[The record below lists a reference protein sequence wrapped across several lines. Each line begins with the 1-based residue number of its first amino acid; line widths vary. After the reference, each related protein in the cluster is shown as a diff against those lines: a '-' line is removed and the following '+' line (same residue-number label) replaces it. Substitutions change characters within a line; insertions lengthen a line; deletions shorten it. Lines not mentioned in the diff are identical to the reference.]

1 VLPLTRLSIIIK
13 RNKIFLSVITFQKP
27 HQSYFMQQSKK
38 TVQHPQLCTV
48 TLLGNLVA
56 KPDIRYRTNPVS
68 AVTEII
74 LATSTK
80 WLDKKSN
87 QYKEWTSY
95 HHIKVEGDLVEQAL
109 LAADKGDIILVQGY
123 LSNIKPSNKEVKN
136 HPAIVHANHI
146 QKFQKGY
153 TQTVN
158 QIYCS
163 GEIASTP
170 LLIKTQN
177 NKSLAQ
183 VQVTINQRIYS
194 IDKQCW
200 QNILIDREL
209 HVWGKQAEYTVEHAS
224 IGDGVMIEGKLS
236 YLASGNKTQFID
248 AKTLHWFK
256 S

>member
-1 VLPLTRLSIIIK
+1 M
-13 RNKIFLSVITFQKP
+13 
-27 HQSYFMQQSKK
+27 HQAN
-38 TVQHPQLCTV
+38 TPVQHQQLCTV

-95 HHIKVEGDLVEQAL
+95 HPIKVEGDLVEQAL
-109 LAADKGDIILVQGY
+109 LTANKGDIILVQGY
-123 LSNIKPSNKEVKN
+123 LSNIKPSDKDVKS
-136 HPAIVHANHI
+136 HPAIVHANYI
-146 QKFQKGY
+146 QKFKKDY

-163 GEIASTP
+163 GQIASTP
-170 LLIKTQN
+170 QLIKTQN

-183 VQVTINQRIYS
+183 VNITINQRIYS

-200 QNILIDREL
+200 QTILIEREL
-209 HVWGKQAEYTVEHAS
+209 HVWGKQAEYIVEHAVV
-224 IGDGVMIEGKLS
+224 GDSVMVEGKLS
-236 YLASGNKTQFID
+236 YLTSADKAQFID
-248 AKTLHWFK
+248 AKALHWFK

>member
-1 VLPLTRLSIIIK
+1 M
-13 RNKIFLSVITFQKP
+13 
-27 HQSYFMQQSKK
+27 HQANTS
-38 TVQHPQLCTV
+38 VQHPQLCTV

-95 HHIKVEGDLVEQAL
+95 HPIKVEGDLVEQAL
-109 LAADKGDIILVQGY
+109 LTADKGDIILVHGY
-123 LSNIKPSNKEVKN
+123 LSNIKPSNTELQS
-136 HPAIVHANHI
+136 HSAIVHANYI
-146 QKFQKGY
+146 QKFKKGY

-163 GEIASTP
+163 GQIASTP
-170 LLIKTQN
+170 QLIKTQN

-183 VQVTINQRIYS
+183 VNITINQRVYS

-200 QNILIDREL
+200 QNILIEREM
-209 HVWGKQAEYTVEHAS
+209 HVWGKQAEYMVDHALV
-224 IGDGVMIEGKLS
+224 GDSVMVEGKLS
-236 YLASGNKTQFID
+236 YLTSANKVQFID
-248 AKTLHWFK
+248 AKTLHWLK

>member
-1 VLPLTRLSIIIK
+1 M
-13 RNKIFLSVITFQKP
+13 
-27 HQSYFMQQSKK
+27 HQANTS
-38 TVQHPQLCTV
+38 VQHQQLCTV

-80 WLDKKSN
+80 WLDKKTN

-95 HHIKVEGDLVEQAL
+95 HPIKVEGDLVEQAL
-109 LAADKGDIILVQGY
+109 LTANKGDIILVQGY
-123 LSNIKPSNKEVKN
+123 LSNIKPSDKEVKS
-136 HPAIVHANHI
+136 HPAIVHANYI
-146 QKFQKGY
+146 QKFKKDY

-163 GEIASTP
+163 GQIASTP
-170 LLIKTQN
+170 QLIKTQN
-177 NKSLAQ
+177 NKNLAQ
-183 VQVTINQRIYS
+183 VNITINQRIYS

-200 QNILIDREL
+200 QNILIEREL
-209 HVWGKQAEYTVEHAS
+209 HVWGKQAQYIVEHAVV
-224 IGDGVMIEGKLS
+224 GDSVMVEGKLN
-236 YLASGNKTQFID
+236 YLTSADKAQFID
-248 AKTLHWFK
+248 AKALHWFK

>member
-1 VLPLTRLSIIIK
+1 M
-13 RNKIFLSVITFQKP
+13 
-27 HQSYFMQQSKK
+27 HQANTS
-38 TVQHPQLCTV
+38 VQHQQLCTV

-74 LATSTK
+74 LATNTK
-80 WLDKKSN
+80 WLDKKTN

-95 HHIKVEGDLVEQAL
+95 HPIKVEGDLFEQAL
-109 LAADKGDIILVQGY
+109 LTANKGDIILVQGY
-123 LSNIKPSNKEVKN
+123 LSNIKPSDKGIKS
-136 HPAIVHANHI
+136 HPAIVHANYI
-146 QKFQKGY
+146 QKFKKGY

-163 GEIASTP
+163 GQIASTP
-170 LLIKTQN
+170 QLIKTQN

-183 VQVTINQRIYS
+183 VNITISQRIYS

-200 QNILIDREL
+200 QTILIEREL
-209 HVWGKQAEYTVEHAS
+209 HVWGKQAEYIVGHAVV
-224 IGDGVMIEGKLS
+224 GDSVMVEGKLS
-236 YLASGNKTQFID
+236 YLTLADKAQFID
-248 AKTLHWFK
+248 AKALHWFK

>member
-1 VLPLTRLSIIIK
+1 M
-13 RNKIFLSVITFQKP
+13 
-27 HQSYFMQQSKK
+27 HQAN
-38 TVQHPQLCTV
+38 TPVQHQQLCTV

-95 HHIKVEGDLVEQAL
+95 HPIKVEGDLVEQAL
-109 LAADKGDIILVQGY
+109 LMANKGDIILVQGY
-123 LSNIKPSNKEVKN
+123 LSNIKPSDKDVKS
-136 HPAIVHANHI
+136 HPAIVHANYI
-146 QKFQKGY
+146 QKFKKDY

-163 GEIASTP
+163 GQIASTP
-170 LLIKTQN
+170 QLIRTQN

-183 VQVTINQRIYS
+183 VNITINQRIYS

-200 QNILIDREL
+200 QTILIEREL
-209 HVWGKQAEYTVEHAS
+209 HVWGKQAEYIVEHAVV
-224 IGDGVMIEGKLS
+224 GDSVMVEGKLS
-236 YLASGNKTQFID
+236 YLTSADKAQFID
-248 AKTLHWFK
+248 AKALHWFK

>member
-1 VLPLTRLSIIIK
+1 M
-13 RNKIFLSVITFQKP
+13 
-27 HQSYFMQQSKK
+27 HQAN
-38 TVQHPQLCTV
+38 TPVQHQQLCTV

-80 WLDKKSN
+80 WLDKKTN

-95 HHIKVEGDLVEQAL
+95 HPIKVEGDLVEQAL
-109 LAADKGDIILVQGY
+109 LTANKGDIILVQGY
-123 LSNIKPSNKEVKN
+123 LSNIKPSDREVKS
-136 HPAIVHANHI
+136 HPAIVHANYI
-146 QKFQKGY
+146 QKFKKGY

-163 GEIASTP
+163 GQIASTP
-170 LLIKTQN
+170 QLIKTQN
-177 NKSLAQ
+177 NKSLTQ
-183 VQVTINQRIYS
+183 VNITINQRIYS

-200 QNILIDREL
+200 QNILIEREL
-209 HVWGKQAEYTVEHAS
+209 HVWGKQARYLEEHALV
-224 IGDGVMIEGKLS
+224 GDSVMVEGKLS
-236 YLASGNKTQFID
+236 YLTSADKAQFID
-248 AKTLHWFK
+248 AKTVHWFK

>member
-1 VLPLTRLSIIIK
+1 M
-13 RNKIFLSVITFQKP
+13 
-27 HQSYFMQQSKK
+27 HQAN
-38 TVQHPQLCTV
+38 TPIQHQQLCTV

-109 LAADKGDIILVQGY
+109 LTADKGDIILVQGY
-123 LSNIKPSNKEVKN
+123 LSNMKPIHNDAQS
-136 HPAIVHANHI
+136 HTAIVHASYI
-146 QKFQKGY
+146 QKFKKGY

-158 QIYCS
+158 QIYCT
-163 GEIASTP
+163 GKIASTP
-170 LLIKTQN
+170 QLIKTQN
-177 NKSLAQ
+177 NKNLAQ
-183 VQVTINQRIYS
+183 VNITINQRVYA

-200 QNILIDREL
+200 QNILIEREL
-209 HVWGKQAEYTVEHAS
+209 HVWGKQAEYIVEHAL
-224 IGDGVMIEGKLS
+224 IGDSVMVEGKLS
-236 YLASGNKTQFID
+236 YLTSANKAQFID
-248 AKTLHWFK
+248 AKHCNCFK
-256 S
+256 N

>member
-1 VLPLTRLSIIIK
+1 M
-13 RNKIFLSVITFQKP
+13 
-27 HQSYFMQQSKK
+27 HQAN
-38 TVQHPQLCTV
+38 TPVQHQQLCTV

-95 HHIKVEGDLVEQAL
+95 HPIKVEGDLVEQAL
-109 LAADKGDIILVQGY
+109 LMANKGDIILVQGY
-123 LSNIKPSNKEVKN
+123 LSNIKPSDKDVKS
-136 HPAIVHANHI
+136 HPAIVHANYI
-146 QKFQKGY
+146 QKFKKDY

-163 GEIASTP
+163 GQIASTP
-170 LLIKTQN
+170 QLIKTQN
-177 NKSLAQ
+177 NKSL
-183 VQVTINQRIYS
+183 VQVNITINQRIYS

-200 QNILIDREL
+200 QTILIEREL
-209 HVWGKQAEYTVEHAS
+209 HVWGKQAEYIVEHAVV
-224 IGDGVMIEGKLS
+224 GDSVMVEGKLS
-236 YLASGNKTQFID
+236 YLTSADKAQFID
-248 AKTLHWFK
+248 AKALHWFK

>member
-1 VLPLTRLSIIIK
+1 M
-13 RNKIFLSVITFQKP
+13 
-27 HQSYFMQQSKK
+27 HQANTSA
-38 TVQHPQLCTV
+38 QHQQLCTV

-95 HHIKVEGDLVEQAL
+95 HPIKVEGDLVEQAL
-109 LAADKGDIILVQGY
+109 LTANKGDIILVQGH
-123 LSNIKPSNKEVKN
+123 LSNIKPSEKDVKS
-136 HPAIVHANHI
+136 HPAIVHANYI
-146 QKFQKGY
+146 QKFKKGY

-163 GEIASTP
+163 GQIASTP
-170 LLIKTQN
+170 QLIKTQN
-177 NKSLAQ
+177 NKSL
-183 VQVTINQRIYS
+183 VQVNITINQRIYS

-200 QNILIDREL
+200 QTILIEREL
-209 HVWGKQAEYTVEHAS
+209 HVWGKQAEYIVEHAVV
-224 IGDGVMIEGKLS
+224 GDSVMVEGKLS
-236 YLASGNKTQFID
+236 YLTSADKAQFID
-248 AKTLHWFK
+248 AKALHWFK

>member
-1 VLPLTRLSIIIK
+1 MHPANTS
-13 RNKIFLSVITFQKP
+13 
-27 HQSYFMQQSKK
+27 
-38 TVQHPQLCTV
+38 VQHQQLCTV

-95 HHIKVEGDLVEQAL
+95 HPVKVEGNLVEQVL
-109 LAADKGDIILVQGY
+109 LTANKGDIILVQGY
-123 LSNIKPSNKEVKN
+123 LSNIKPNNKEAQS
-136 HPAIVHANHI
+136 HSAIIHANYI
-146 QKFQKGY
+146 QKFKKGY

-163 GEIASTP
+163 GQITSTP
-170 LLIKTQN
+170 QLIKTQN

-183 VQVTINQRIYS
+183 VNITINQRVYS

-200 QNILIDREL
+200 QNILIEREL
-209 HVWGKQAEYTVEHAS
+209 HVWGKQAQYLGEHALV
-224 IGDGVMIEGKLS
+224 GDSVMVEGKLS
-236 YLASGNKTQFID
+236 YLTSADKAQFIE

>member
-1 VLPLTRLSIIIK
+1 M
-13 RNKIFLSVITFQKP
+13 
-27 HQSYFMQQSKK
+27 HQAN
-38 TVQHPQLCTV
+38 TPVQHQQLCTV
-48 TLLGNLVA
+48 TLLGNLVV

-95 HHIKVEGDLVEQAL
+95 HPIKVEGDLVEQAL
-109 LAADKGDIILVQGY
+109 LTANKGDIILVQGH
-123 LSNIKPSNKEVKN
+123 LSNIKPSEKDVKS
-136 HPAIVHANHI
+136 HPAIVHANYI
-146 QKFQKGY
+146 QKFKKGY

-163 GEIASTP
+163 GQIASTP
-170 LLIKTQN
+170 QLIKTQN
-177 NKSLAQ
+177 NKSL
-183 VQVTINQRIYS
+183 VQVNITINQRIYS

-200 QNILIDREL
+200 QTILIEREL
-209 HVWGKQAEYTVEHAS
+209 HVWGKQAEYIVEHAVV
-224 IGDGVMIEGKLS
+224 GDSVMVEGKLS
-236 YLASGNKTQFID
+236 YLTSADKAQFID
-248 AKTLHWFK
+248 AKALHWFK

>member
-1 VLPLTRLSIIIK
+1 MHQANT
-13 RNKIFLSVITFQKP
+13 SVQC
-27 HQSYFMQQSKK
+27 Q
-38 TVQHPQLCTV
+38 QLCTV

-95 HHIKVEGDLVEQAL
+95 HPIKVEGDLVEQAL
-109 LAADKGDIILVQGY
+109 STADKGDIILVQGY
-123 LSNIKPSNKEVKN
+123 LSNIKRSNSEVQN
-136 HPAIVHANHI
+136 HPGIVHANYI
-146 QKFQKGY
+146 QKFKKDH

-163 GEIASTP
+163 GQIASTP
-170 LLIKTQN
+170 QLIKTQN
-177 NKSLAQ
+177 NKSLTK
-183 VQVTINQRIYS
+183 VSITINQRIYS

-200 QNILIDREL
+200 QNILIEREL
-209 HVWGKQAEYTVEHAS
+209 HIWGKQAEYMIDHVLV
-224 IGDGVMIEGKLS
+224 GDSVMVEGKLS
-236 YLASGNKTQFID
+236 YLTTANKAQFID
-248 AKTLHWFK
+248 VKTLHFFK

>member
-1 VLPLTRLSIIIK
+1 M
-13 RNKIFLSVITFQKP
+13 
-27 HQSYFMQQSKK
+27 HQANTPIQPQ
-38 TVQHPQLCTV
+38 QLCTV

-109 LAADKGDIILVQGY
+109 LTANKGDIILVQGY
-123 LSNIKPSNKEVKN
+123 LSNIKPSNTQAQS
-136 HPAIVHANHI
+136 HPAIVHANYM
-146 QKFQKGY
+146 QKFKKGY

-163 GEIASTP
+163 GQISSIP
-170 LLIKTQN
+170 QLIKTQN

-183 VQVTINQRIYS
+183 VNITINQQVYS

-200 QNILIDREL
+200 QNIVVEREL
-209 HVWGKQAEYTVEHAS
+209 HVWGKQAEHMVDQIS
-224 IGDGVMIEGKLS
+224 VGDSVMVEGKLS
-236 YLASGNKTQFID
+236 YLTSANKAQIID
-248 AKTLHWFK
+248 VKTLYQFD
-256 S
+256 